1 MELNNRIQLSKNLYL
16 DEYIPKDLYLS
27 STQEELIKLINPKL
41 IKSDQILRDIFGP
54 VVINTWW
61 DNMHDNIPDEDQHM
75 SFYRGFRPANC
86 KIGARFSD
94 HKKGTASDKLFKN
107 ATANDVRKYI
117 CENDNYKKLGITKI
131 EMNVSWVHTSVQY
144 TGKPQILKFFP

>member
-41 IKSDQILRDIFGP
+41 IKSDQMLRDIFGL
-54 VVINTWW
+54 VTINNWW
-61 DNMHDNIPDEDQHM
+61 NGGDRNY
-75 SFYRGFRPANC
+75 SGYRPANC